1 MAGKV
6 MALKAFGNYSPEE
19 LSNLKAKNK
28 AENLTIADIREM
40 WNLWKLGNLVKA
52 EKSES
57 VVDHIQYAHS
67 VTEDIYEK
75 YFVTNT
81 NETDVIVTQEE
92 SLSILSSIAELNDKD
107 PICIF
112 RHTAMM
118 KVCLWGS
125 LKHYDESIDNLNL
138 VMKVSRSGRVITVL
152 SIVLLKKLSRRL
164 LKYLHKVRL

>member
-1 MAGKV
+1 MGDVGAILKLGMSNDMAGKV

-81 NETDVIVTQEE
+81 NETDVI
-92 SLSILSSIAELNDKD
+92 SLLRRN
-107 PICIF
+107 
-112 RHTAMM
+112 
-118 KVCLWGS
+118 
-125 LKHYDESIDNLNL
+125 
-138 VMKVSRSGRVITVL
+138 RSQ
-152 SIVLLKKLSRRL
+152 
-164 LKYLHKVRL
+164 YYHQ